1 MARRRLHETGRGDLC
16 ARRRETRREPP
27 AERNVDSYRGY
38 FAEFLDEDG
47 DVRNYIQEA
56 LDAGMTTRDI
66 DVEDHEALESVDRA
80 RPSYRSV
87 T

>member
-1 MARRRLHETGRGDLC
+1 M
-16 ARRRETRREPP
+16 
-27 AERNVDSYRGY
+27 
-38 FAEFLDEDG
+38 
-47 DVRNYIQEA
+47 RNYIQEA

-66 DVEDHEALESVDRA
+66 DVEDHEALEPVDRA